1 MFKDFTQ
8 DIKRYYISSLYE
20 CQLQCTLKLEINIS
34 EFLVLLRKPKI
45 TKNCQF
51 LEVVKMSKHDS
62 MHTIFL
68 SFISDDKD
76 TLSKKYFQLFLNN
89 RTVLPAGNVKKK
101 NDEPSF
107 PV

>member
-20 CQLQCTLKLEINIS
+20 CQCTLKVEINIRS
-34 EFLVLLRKPKI
+34 EFLVPLRKPKI
-45 TKNCQF
+45 AKNCHF

-68 SFISDDKD
+68 SFISDDQD
-76 TLSKKYFQLFLNN
+76 TLSKKYLQLFLNN
-89 RTVLPAGNVKKK
+89 RTVLPAGNFKKK

>member
-8 DIKRYYISSLYE
+8 DIKRYCISTL
-20 CQLQCTLKLEINIS
+20 CGCQCTLKLEINIS
-34 EFLVLLRKPKI
+34 EFLVPLRKPKI
-45 TKNCQF
+45 AKNCHF

-68 SFISDDKD
+68 SFISDDQD
-76 TLSKKYFQLFLNN
+76 TLSKKYLRFFLNH
-89 RTVLPAGNVKKK
+89 RTVLPAGNFKKK